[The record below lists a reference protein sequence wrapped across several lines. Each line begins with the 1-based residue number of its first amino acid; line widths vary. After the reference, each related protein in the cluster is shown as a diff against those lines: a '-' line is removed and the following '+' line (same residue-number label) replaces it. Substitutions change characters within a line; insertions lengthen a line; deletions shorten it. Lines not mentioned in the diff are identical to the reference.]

1 MGEFLF
7 DEGIYNSISS
17 LKKLADKYSN
27 QIELLNTLLKEITMS
42 SDWEDLSVKTAFL
55 NTLNSYMTVYNT
67 LLAQMNYLVGRLN
80 TKSDVFS
87 NLESTFS

>member
-7 DEGIYNSISS
+7 DEGIYNSISN

-67 LLAQMNYLVGRLN
+67 LLAQMNYLVGRLSS
-80 TKSDVFS
+80 KSDAFS